1 MRYLVI
7 TLLVL
12 RDEYLFLGYT
22 VGNNPMYNVPERFS
36 VGSIVM
42 GEFYANGLP
51 RIIFTMFIGL
61 AMHLPIK
68 LSLDTYLAE
77 AFLTLW

>member
-12 RDEYLFLGYT
+12 RDEYLFSGYT
-22 VGNNPMYNVPERFS
+22 VGNNPIYNVPERFS
-36 VGSIVM
+36 VGNVM
-42 GEFYANGLP
+42 GDFFYANGLP

-61 AMHLPIK
+61 AMHLPIR